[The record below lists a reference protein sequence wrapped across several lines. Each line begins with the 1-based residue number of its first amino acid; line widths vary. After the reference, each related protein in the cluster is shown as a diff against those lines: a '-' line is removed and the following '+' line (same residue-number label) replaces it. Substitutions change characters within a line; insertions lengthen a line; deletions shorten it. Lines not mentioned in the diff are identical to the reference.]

1 MAYLNKTIAKSDWLR
16 IESDTSMDTM
26 IDRFIADAE
35 KEITGIINQPVE
47 AEATTLTWYGAG
59 EQQHNL
65 YYAVPVTASALKYR
79 DDPRDAY
86 TTIDPADYVVRTF
99 AHGVALWYSDGY
111 MPGREYQLTATV
123 GWAAANVP
131 ADIVTCGYEL
141 VKELFYETPF
151 AGQSERF
158 GLTAVTE
165 GQGGTTFSKAIQRMR
180 PIIAEKL
187 AHYRRFTI

>member
-1 MAYLNKTIAKSDWLR
+1 MAYLTKAIAKADWLR
-16 IESDTSMDTM
+16 IESDTSMDNM

-35 KEITGIINQPVE
+35 KEITGILNQPVE
-47 AEATTLTWYGAG
+47 AEATTLIWYGSG
-59 EQQHNL
+59 QQQHNL
-65 YYAVPVTASALKYR
+65 YYGVPVTATALKYR

-86 TTIDPADYVVRTF
+86 TTIDPSEYVVRNF
-99 AHGVALWYSDGY
+99 VYGVALWYADGY
-111 MPGREYQLTATV
+111 MPGREYQFTATV
-123 GWAAANVP
+123 GWSAANVP
-131 ADIVTCGYEL
+131 ADITSCGYEL

-158 GLTAVTE
+158 GVSAITE